1 MGQNLK
7 TINKRTESKVDEL
20 KVMFLAMSKLLADE
34 NIKQNLSRN
43 KLSELETWIGCLA
56 QSSISPDTLKEIKTS
71 LDILAK
77 NSMAGNDSDNINNEL
92 NTLRVK
98 LSQVY
103 MKMQGT
109 EELCVNICKSVDGI
123 GLSDDD
129 EINKGL
135 QKQLKVIKQIK
146 KDNEMYMNEILQ
158 QINNVSPICDNE
170 TQM

>member
-1 MGQNLK
+1 MGQNLE

-20 KVMFLAMSKLLADE
+20 KVMFVAMSKLLADE
-34 NIKQNLSRN
+34 NIRQNISRN
-43 KLSELETWIGCLA
+43 KLFELETWIGCLA
-56 QSSISPDTLKEIKTS
+56 QSSISPDTLKEIKTL

-77 NSMAGNDSDNINNEL
+77 NSMAGNDSDNITCEL

-123 GLSDDD
+123 SDDD
-129 EINKGL
+129 DINKQL
-135 QKQLKVIKQIK
+135 QKQLKVIKQIQ

-158 QINNVSPICDNE
+158 QLNNVSPICDNE

>member
-1 MGQNLK
+1 MGQNLE

-34 NIKQNLSRN
+34 NIRQNISRN
-43 KLSELETWIGCLA
+43 KLSELETWICCLA
-56 QSSISPDTLKEIKTS
+56 QSSISPDTLKEIKTL

-98 LSQVY
+98 LSQIY

-123 GLSDDD
+123 SDDD
-129 EINKGL
+129 DINKEL
-135 QKQLKVIKQIK
+135 QKQLKVIEQIQT
-146 KDNEMYMNEILQ
+146 DNEMYMNEILQ
-158 QINNVSPICDNE
+158 QINNVSPISDNE